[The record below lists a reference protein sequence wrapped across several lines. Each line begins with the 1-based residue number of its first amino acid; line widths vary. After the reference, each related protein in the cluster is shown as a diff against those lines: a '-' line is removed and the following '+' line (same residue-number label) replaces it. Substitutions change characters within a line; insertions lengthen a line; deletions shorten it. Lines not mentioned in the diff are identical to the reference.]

1 MTANKII
8 FGITG
13 QTGSGKSYISDIF
26 RKKGV
31 TVFDSDKIA
40 HEVMEAGKPCLLEL
54 KKHFGDTIIAE
65 DGSLIRPALA
75 KIVFSDPEELGILN
89 RISHKYIKE
98 EIEHRISLCDTLAA
112 AIDGAVIIGSPVEE
126 LCSFLVGVT
135 APDDIRLA
143 RIIARDGISEEAA
156 LARMKAQKGKDFYN
170 SHCKYII
177 ENDNIADLSQK
188 ITHILEKE
196 NIKTTI
202 SNA

>member
-26 RKKGV
+26 RKMGV
-31 TVFDSDKIA
+31 TVFDSDIIA

-54 KKHFGDTIIAE
+54 QQYFGSSII
-65 DGSLIRPALA
+65 DKNGSLIRPALA
-75 KIVFSDPEELGILN
+75 KIVFSDPEKLGILN
-89 RISHKYIKE
+89 SISHKYIKE
-98 EIEHRISLCDTLAA
+98 EIERRISRCESSAA

-135 APDDIRLA
+135 APDDIRLS
-143 RIIARDGISEEAA
+143 RIMLRDGISKEAA
-156 LARMKAQKGKDFYN
+156 IARMKAQKDKDFYIN
-170 SHCKYII
+170 HCKYII
-177 ENDNIADLSQK
+177 ENDNTGDLSQK
-188 ITHILEKE
+188 AALILSKE
-196 NIKTTI
+196 NILTEL

>member
-1 MTANKII
+1 MTASKII

-40 HEVMEAGKPCLLEL
+40 HEVMSAGTPCLSEL
-54 KKHFGDTIIAE
+54 KEHFGDGIIAE

-89 RISHKYIKE
+89 SISHRYIKE
-98 EIEHRISLCDTLAA
+98 EINRRIAVCDTPAA
-112 AIDGAVIIGSPVEE
+112 AIDGAVIIGSPVED
-126 LCSFLVGVT
+126 LCSFLIGIT

-143 RIIARDGISEEAA
+143 RIIARDGITEEAA
-156 LARMKAQKGKDFYN
+156 LARMNAQNDKAFYQ

-177 ENDNIADLSQK
+177 ENDNNTDLKEK
-188 ITHILEKE
+188 IDLILEAE
-196 NIKTTI
+196 HIPTR
-202 SNA
+202 S